1 MTERQ
6 PSSRSCF
13 ICGRENPLGLKAR
26 WESDRTTREV
36 RTHVVIPE
44 HFNGYPGVVH
54 GGIITAILD
63 EAMARSVLVEGGFD
77 DLLVTARLEVTFR
90 RPTPTDTPVTAVARL
105 LRRVGTRA
113 IAEAELRLADG
124 TVTARAEATMAKP
137 PPDVAAGWE
146 KERPFWKVDHD

>member
-13 ICGRENPLGLKAR
+13 VCGRENPLGLKAR
-26 WESDRTTREV
+26 WESDLHAKEV

-54 GGIITAILD
+54 GGIVTAILD
-63 EAMARSVLVEGGFD
+63 EAMARSVLVDGGFD
-77 DLLVTARLEVTFR
+77 DLLVTAKLEVTFR
-90 RPTPTDTPVTAVARL
+90 RPTPTNTPVTAVARL
-105 LRRVGTRA
+105 VRRAGSRA
-113 IAEAELRLADG
+113 MAEAELRLADG

-137 PPDVAAGWE
+137 PADVAAGWE
-146 KERPFWKVDHD
+146 KERSFWKVDTE

>member
-26 WESDRTTREV
+26 WESDRKTMEV
-36 RTHVVIPE
+36 RTRVVIPE

-63 EAMARSVLVEGGFD
+63 EAMARSVLIDGGFD
-77 DLLVTARLEVTFR
+77 DLLVTAKLEISFR

-137 PPDVAAGWE
+137 PADVAAGWE
-146 KERPFWKVDHD
+146 KERSHWKVD

>member
-13 ICGRENPLGLKAR
+13 ICGRENPFGLKAR
-26 WESDRTTREV
+26 WVSDRRTHEV
-36 RTHVVIPE
+36 RTQLVIPE

-54 GGIITAILD
+54 GGIVTAILD
-63 EAMARSVLVEGGFD
+63 EAMARSLLVEGGFD
-77 DLLVTARLEVTFR
+77 DLLVTAKLEVVFR
-90 RPTPTDTPVTAVARL
+90 RPTPTDTPVTAIAKLV
-105 LRRVGTRA
+105 RRAGTRA

-146 KERPFWKVDHD
+146 KERPHWKVDED

>member
-1 MTERQ
+1 MTVRQ

-13 ICGRENPLGLKAR
+13 ICGRENPFGLKAR
-26 WESDRTTREV
+26 WVSDRRANEV
-36 RTHVVIPE
+36 RTQVVIPE

-77 DLLVTARLEVTFR
+77 DLLVTAKLEVVFR

-105 LRRVGTRA
+105 VRRAGTRA

-146 KERPFWKVDHD
+146 KERPHWKVDED

>member
-26 WESDRTTREV
+26 WESDRKTNEV

-77 DLLVTARLEVTFR
+77 DLLVTAKLEVTFR

>member
-1 MTERQ
+1 MTDRQ

-26 WESDRTTREV
+26 WESDRAAKEV
-36 RTHVVIPE
+36 RSHLVIPE

-54 GGIITAILD
+54 GGIVTAILD

-77 DLLVTARLEVTFR
+77 DLLVTAKLEVTFR

-105 LRRVGTRA
+105 LRRAGNRA
-113 IAEAELRLADG
+113 LAEAELRLADG

-137 PPDVAAGWE
+137 PAVVAAGWE
-146 KERPFWKVDHD
+146 KERPHWKVDQD

>member
-13 ICGRENPLGLKAR
+13 VCGRENPLGLKAR
-26 WESDRTTREV
+26 WVSDARTSEV
-36 RTHVVIPE
+36 RSQLVISE

-54 GGIITAILD
+54 GGIVTAILD
-63 EAMARSVLVEGGFD
+63 EAMARSLLIEGGFD
-77 DLLVTARLEVTFR
+77 DLLVTAKLEVVFR
-90 RPTPTDTPVTAVARL
+90 RPTPTDTPVTVVGRL
-105 LRRVGTRA
+105 LRRAGTRA
-113 IAEAELRLADG
+113 MAAAELRLADG

-146 KERPFWKVDHD
+146 KERQHWKVDQD

>member
-1 MTERQ
+1 MNERQ
-6 PSSRSCF
+6 PSSRTCF
-13 ICGRENPLGLKAR
+13 VCGRENPFGLKMR
-26 WESDRTTREV
+26 WVSDRRANEV
-36 RTHVVIPE
+36 LAQVVIPE

-63 EAMARSVLVEGGFD
+63 EAMARSVLIEGGFD
-77 DLLVTARLEVTFR
+77 DLLVTAKLELVFR

-105 LRRVGTRA
+105 VKRVGSRA

-124 TVTARAEATMAKP
+124 TVTARAQATMAKP

-146 KERPFWKVDHD
+146 RERPFWKVDQE